1 MTRQPSRFA
10 TRIASAGTIAIA
22 TAAAMAPADRV
33 LAQLAQD
40 DRPDVAAASPFESG
54 ITTKNVPEPSAVV
67 IAATAAALEGWSI
80 WKRRRRT
87 AHANLIGTG
96 AAGGR
101 SSG

>member
-1 MTRQPSRFA
+1 MSRNPTHFA
-10 TRIASAGTIAIA
+10 TTLLSAATLMLAIA
-22 TAAAMAPADRV
+22 ATMSAANLASGQDAAPESLADYSV
-33 LAQLAQD
+33 EPHPA
-40 DRPDVAAASPFESG
+40 
-54 ITTKNVPEPSAVV
+54 TKNVPEPSAVV

>member
-1 MTRQPSRFA
+1 MSRNP
-10 TRIASAGTIAIA
+10 TQLAIA
-22 TAAAMAPADRV
+22 LLPAATLV
-33 LAQLAQD
+33 LAIA
-40 DRPDVAAASPFESG
+40 ATMSAASLARGQDTAPEALADFSVEPHSA
-54 ITTKNVPEPSAVV
+54 TKNVPEPSAVV
-67 IAATAAALEGWSI
+67 IAATAAAMEGWSI